1 MKEVIEVLNGVKKGV
16 DYEKEEHLV
25 TDGIL
30 SSFDIIM
37 LISALKEKFDVE
49 ITVMDIVPENFESA
63 KTIKEF
69 IDSLE

>member
-37 LISALKEKFDVE
+37 LISALKEKFEVD